1 MPSFVH
7 ISDTHLSADPA
18 YHPPWLPQ
26 PLPHPA
32 IGAEALLQAVNGL
45 PFDIDFVLH
54 TGDLCADPY
63 EADYHVAREWLLRF
77 KAPVFVLPGNHDSA
91 EFMRRIVPDGDKLRA
106 LLDDR
111 AVINGIHLVTLDT
124 NGGGDDH
131 APTLGEAQIDALAA
145 NLRGAAGAPIIVAM
159 HHPLVESGISWLDD
173 KMRVQNGER
182 AHQMISR
189 HRSQILGV
197 FHGHIHQ
204 PVSMQCDGIS
214 YFSVPSTW
222 SNLMAYP
229 GLEGD
234 VADLDMPPGFNLV
247 LARAGRVFIRRFA
260 LSLNLR

>member
-1 MPSFVH
+1 MLSFVH

-26 PLPHPA
+26 PLRHPSF
-32 IGAEALLQAVNGL
+32 GAEALLQSVNAL
-45 PFDIDFVLH
+45 PFPVNFVLH
-54 TGDLCADPY
+54 TGDLCADPH
-63 EADYHVAREWLLRF
+63 EADYHAARDWLLRF

-91 EFMRRIVPDGDKLRA
+91 AFMRQIVPDGDKLRV

-111 AVINGIHLVTLDT
+111 ADINGAHLLSLDT

-131 APTLGEAQIDALAA
+131 APTLGEAQFDALAS
-145 NLRGAAGAPIIVAM
+145 NLRATAGQPIIVAM
-159 HHPLVESGISWLDD
+159 HHPLVESGIAWLDD

-182 AHQMISR
+182 AHQLLSQF
-189 HRSQILGV
+189 RSQILGV

-204 PVSMQCDGIS
+204 PVSMHSDGIS
-214 YFSVPSTW
+214 YFSAPSTW

-234 VADLDMPPGFNLV
+234 VADLDTPPGFNLV
-247 LARAGRVFIRRFA
+247 LVREGRLFIRRYA
-260 LSLNLR
+260 LPLSRR